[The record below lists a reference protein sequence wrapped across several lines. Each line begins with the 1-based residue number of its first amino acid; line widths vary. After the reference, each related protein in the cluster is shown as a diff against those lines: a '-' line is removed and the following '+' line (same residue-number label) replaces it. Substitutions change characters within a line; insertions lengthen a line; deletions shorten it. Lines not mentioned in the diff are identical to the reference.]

1 MLKTTTDF
9 LDSLF
14 EGAYLVDKNRK
25 ILYWNKAA
33 ERITGYAKED
43 ILNKH
48 CYDNILNHVDGDG
61 NHLCHHGCPL
71 EKSLQTIEKQHAS
84 VFLHH
89 RKGHRVPV
97 QVRTYPIVD
106 HNGEASTCIEVFSD
120 VPSKA
125 NIYKENRQLK
135 ASLYL
140 DELTHV
146 NNRKFIMYQLE
157 QLISQTT
164 LFDLS
169 FGILFID
176 IDHFKS
182 INDTYGHQAGD
193 EVLKLVA
200 KTLELNIRKD
210 DFVGRF
216 GGEEFII
223 LLKNINKKTLLIT
236 AEKIRMLIQKSVA
249 FYNDQALKVTI
260 SLGGTLYQTNDTLD
274 TLIERADTLMYQAKN
289 NGRNQVA
296 LD

>member
-1 MLKTTTDF
+1 MLKTTIDF

-33 ERITGYAKED
+33 ERITGYSKED
-43 ILNKH
+43 IINNH
-48 CYDNILNHVDGDG
+48 CYDNILNHVDEDG

-71 EKSLQTIEKQHAS
+71 EKSLQTNEKQHAS

-106 HNGEASTCIEVFSD
+106 HNGVASSCIEVFSD
-120 VPSKA
+120 GPSKA

-146 NNRKFIMYQLE
+146 HNRKFIMYQLE

-236 AEKIRMLIQKSVA
+236 AEKIRMLIQNSVA

-260 SLGGTLYQTNDTLD
+260 SLGGTLYQTNDTIN

-289 NGRNQVA
+289 NGRNQVV